1 VSSNHAQQQPKRQK
15 IIVKK
20 QKLNAG
26 SKSKPRNKERNELSM
41 FGDFKKKVFFRALSM
56 KEKKAKSKLQK

>member
-1 VSSNHAQQQPKRQK
+1 VSSNHDQQQQKREK

-26 SKSKPRNKERNELSM
+26 NKSKPRNKERNELSK
-41 FGDFKKKVFFRALSM
+41 FGDFKKKVFF
-56 KEKKAKSKLQK
+56 

>member
-1 VSSNHAQQQPKRQK
+1 VSSNHDQQQQKRQK

-41 FGDFKKKVFFRALSM
+41 FGDFKKKVFFRA
-56 KEKKAKSKLQK
+56 